1 MLVIAL
7 LLAAAPKVERVD
19 VDLGGVGHTKANAV
33 RRLMTTRDGTLL
45 DEETLRRDVARLRS
59 TGILYDVEERTF
71 AGQNAARVA
80 LSLKDRWTLLPMFG
94 LRRGGGR
101 TAARARLSD
110 HQTFRQPF
118 SLYRQVSRRAAPGG
132 EGDLARRLRGTR
144 RGQGGGVAGPGS
156 RAGARGS
163 ACRPTPRRIRSQRA
177 RVRGPAPALL
187 GCGAGPGRVGRDRA
201 LDYGRT

>member
-71 AGQNAARVA
+71 AGQNGARVA
-80 LSLKDRWTLLPMFG
+80 VSLKDRWTLLPMFG
-94 LRRGGGR
+94 LRRGRGP
-101 TAARARLSD
+101 TPARARLSD
-110 HQTFRQPF
+110 HKALRQLF
-118 SLYRQVSRRAAPGG
+118 SPY
-132 EGDLARRLRGTR
+132 
-144 RGQGGGVAGPGS
+144 GGVSSHADAPFFRHGP
-156 RAGARGS
+156 RH
-163 ACRPTPRRIRSQRA
+163 RPRS
-177 RVRGPAPALL
+177 LL
-187 GCGAGPGRVGRDRA
+187 
-201 LDYGRT
+201 

>member
-71 AGQNAARVA
+71 AGQNGARVA
-80 LSLKDRWTLLPMFG
+80 VSLKDRWTLLPMFG

-101 TAARARLSD
+101 APGRAGVSGP
-110 HQTFRQPF
+110 QPSGQPF
-118 SLYRQVSRRAAPGG
+118 P
-132 EGDLARRLRGTR
+132 
-144 RGQGGGVAGPGS
+144 P
-156 RAGARGS
+156 
-163 ACRPTPRRIRSQRA
+163 
-177 RVRGPAPALL
+177 
-187 GCGAGPGRVGRDRA
+187 
-201 LDYGRT
+201 